1 MIVSKS
7 KGLEPA
13 MPEIR
18 VMIIVNHHDYNG
30 ISWKIPMDNHVAT
43 SLSATSL
50 E

>member
-13 MPEIR
+13 MPVIR
-18 VMIIVNHHDYNG
+18 VMIIVNRHDYNR